1 MRWSP
6 RPTLQIGLTLLAL
19 MIPPAACLP
28 RGAGAAAPPASP
40 ARPVGPRA
48 RAVPG
53 QIDPD
58 RIEGNVARLIGAA
71 QLSDDAYRK
80 LQRLCDDIGHRL
92 SGSPELDRAIAWAQ
106 ETMRDDGLVNVHAEP
121 VMVPHWVRGEERAF
135 IEAPSHRELNLLGLG
150 GSVGTPPEGITA
162 EVVVVTSMAGLD
174 SLGAAG
180 VRGRIVLFDVPF
192 ESYGQTVLYRSSG
205 ASRAARLGAVAT
217 FVRSVTPV
225 SLDTPHTGALR
236 YADDAP
242 KVPAAALTIESASLI
257 HRLVARGVTVR
268 VHLEMGARTL
278 DDAPSANVLGEVPG
292 STHPEEIVVL
302 GGHIDSWDVGQGAQ
316 DDGTGVVLC
325 MEAAHLIHRLGLKPR
340 RTIRVVLWTNEENGL
355 RGARAYKEAHRAEW
369 GRHAAAIES
378 DLGNGLIQGF
388 EVDLRPRLGTSAD
401 STRRAVVDSL
411 EAEARA
417 TGLARAGALAHF
429 FAPMGATALRP
440 GGGGADVGPLAEEG
454 IAALGVSH
462 DASRYFDIHHTA
474 ADTFDKINRRDLA
487 TNLATIAVMTY
498 LMADLPDRLLPP
510 PVVAAAAA
518 PAGSH

>member
-6 RPTLQIGLTLLAL
+6 RPLSRLCPVLLAL
-19 MIPPAACLP
+19 TLVGLATTGHPAAAATP
-28 RGAGAAAPPASP
+28 AAAAPRRVKA
-40 ARPVGPRA
+40 AA
-48 RAVPG
+48 G
-53 QIDPD
+53 QSDPD

-71 QLSDDAYRK
+71 LLADDAYGK
-80 LQRLCDDIGHRL
+80 LEWLCDDIGHRL

-106 ETMRDDGLVNVHAEP
+106 AEMKADGLVNVHAEP
-121 VMVPHWVRGEERAF
+121 VMVPHWERGAEQAW
-135 IEAPSHRELNLLGLG
+135 IEAPTHRELHMLGLG
-150 GSVGTPPEGITA
+150 GSVGTPAGGLTA
-162 EVVVVTSMAGLD
+162 EVAVVTSMSGLD

-180 VRGRIVLFDVPF
+180 VTGRIVLFDVPF
-192 ESYGQTVLYRSSG
+192 ESYGQTVLYRSAG

-257 HRLVARGVTVR
+257 HRLVARGIPVR

-278 DDAPSANVLGEVPG
+278 EDAPSANVIGEVPG

-302 GGHIDSWDVGQGAQ
+302 GGHLDSWDVGQGAQ
-316 DDGTGVVLC
+316 DDGVGVVLC
-325 MEAAHLIHRLGLKPR
+325 MEAAHLIQRLGLTPR

-369 GRHAAAIES
+369 GRHVAAIES
-378 DLGNGLIQGF
+378 DIGNGLAKGF
-388 EVDLRPRLGTSAD
+388 EVDLRPRLGTPAD
-401 STRRAVVDSL
+401 STRRAVIDSL
-411 EAEARA
+411 EAAARA
-417 TGLARAGALAHF
+417 AGLARAQALARF
-429 FAPMGATALRP
+429 FAPMGSGTLEP

-454 IAALGVSH
+454 VAALGVSH

-474 ADTFDKINRRDLA
+474 ADTFDKVSRHDMA
-487 TNLATIAVMTY
+487 TNVATIAVMTY

-510 PVVAAAAA
+510 PAVGA
-518 PAGSH
+518 PAPGSGH